1 MRSIRRL
8 YKRRFELWR
17 ACYNPAVKPQS
28 PVYICIDVET
38 AGPNPADY
46 ALLSIGAALVS
57 DPQTSFYAEL
67 KPDKPGQTE
76 EAARIHNLNLDALTR
91 TGLAPKDA
99 LQRFAAWVAAHAV
112 NAAPVFVAFNAPF
125 DWMFIND
132 YMHHYLGHNL
142 FGHRALDIKAVFF
155 GLHGVEWHNTS
166 FPQVSA
172 HYGSTT
178 ILDHNAEQDARQGA
192 ILFSKLL
199 REMEETHGKSLY
211 G

>member
-1 MRSIRRL
+1 MRGIGRL
-8 YKRRFELWR
+8 YRRRFRLWR
-17 ACYNPAVKPQS
+17 ACYNPAVSLQS

-57 DPQTSFYAEL
+57 SPETSFYAEL

-76 EAARIHNLNLDALTR
+76 EAARIHNLNLEELAR
-91 TGLAPKDA
+91 TGLDPKLA
-99 LQRFAAWVAAHAV
+99 LERFAAWVATHAGETE
-112 NAAPVFVAFNAPF
+112 PVFVAFNAPF

-155 GLHGVEWHNTS
+155 GLHGVEWRNTS
-166 FPQVSA
+166 FPQVNA

-178 ILDHNAEQDARQGA
+178 ILDHNAEEDARQGA

-199 REMEETHGKSLY
+199 REMEEIHGNSL
-211 G
+211 